1 MTTVVA
7 VIVVVVVVVGAPAA
21 GHRGLISCSFLFP
34 LTIFLPQTIFVELSA
49 SFFKLDHYT

>member
-7 VIVVVVVVVGAPAA
+7 VIADVVVVVGVPAA

-34 LTIFLPQTIFVELSA
+34 LAIFLPQTTFVILSA
-49 SFFKLDHYT
+49 SIFKLDHYN

>member
-7 VIVVVVVVVGAPAA
+7 VIVDVVVVGAPAA